1 MSPESPPQTKDSL
14 IGRTVCGCLVLRRL
28 AQGGMGNL
36 YEARQVSLDRTVAL
50 KVLAPALTS
59 NEQFLRR
66 FQREAR
72 ALANLIHTN
81 IVAVHDFGAQ
91 GETYGIVMEH
101 VPGESVA
108 DMLTRMDMVP
118 VPTAVDIVRQVADG
132 LAFAHRHQI
141 IHCDMKPENILV
153 TPDGVAKVVDFGLAK
168 SLGGD
173 AMRVTQDGTIL
184 GTPRYM
190 SPEQCAGG
198 HLDHR
203 TDIYSLG
210 ATFYRMVAGRDVF
223 EADNPF
229 AIMLKHKS
237 QEPPNPRDLN
247 PDIPV
252 PVANIILRML
262 EKHPDERFQAAE
274 DASIALRQQTTQ
286 FLEKQEGPHPRRDLL
301 FVRDLLEADLAS
313 PEDVRQCLA
322 LQSELRQVGVDEP
335 LSAVMVKRALADK
348 DQVAELLERRRAEEA
363 ERQAESFRKLALERG
378 LASEPE
384 LERCMQNHRRRTAAG
399 EGVSFTTAVAEVGVI
414 DRSDVVELLRK
425 QAHDAQEHEDRE
437 FQKLARAEQ
446 LLSDA
451 ELRQCAEE
459 QSRRENEGRVQL
471 LRQVAVDLGL
481 LSSQVVNDLLN
492 KQVRRDIE
500 EHLRRVESAREL
512 AGAALNLDEGDLK
525 VAEAEPCPACGAS
538 VPVGEVHC
546 PHCGRN
552 VERARREAAR
562 TGSLA
567 PKSSPPKE
575 KPSDAPPS
583 KAEKPA
589 APETPDSESREGKK
603 KAKQGAAKW
612 QVRLAN
618 GQPSKPL
625 PFAALLKLA
634 RERRLSPKTVLRG
647 PLTRGVWRQARHTPR
662 LCRLFGVCHFCEE
675 RLPPKA
681 ARCPSCGRHIDRP
694 PED

>member
-1 MSPESPPQTKDSL
+1 MSPESTAHQQDPL
-14 IGRTVCGCLVLRRL
+14 IGRTVCGCRVRRL
-28 AQGGMGNL
+28 IAQGGMGNL

-81 IVAVHDFGAQ
+81 VVAVHDFGAE
-91 GETYGIVMEH
+91 GEIYGIVMEH

-108 DMLTRMDMVP
+108 DMLTRMDIVP
-118 VPTAVDIVRQVADG
+118 VQTAVDIVRQVADG

-203 TDIYSLG
+203 TDVYSLG

-237 QEPPNPRDLN
+237 QEPPNPRDIN

-262 EKHPDERFQAAE
+262 EKSPDERFQAAE
-274 DASIALRQQTTQ
+274 DVSIALRQQTTQ
-286 FLEKQEGPHPRRDLL
+286 FLEKQEPPHPRRDLF
-301 FVRDLLEADLAS
+301 FVRDLLKAELAS
-313 PEDVRQCLA
+313 TDDVRQSLA
-322 LQSELRQVGVDEP
+322 LQTELRKVGVEEP
-335 LSAVMVKRALADK
+335 LSAVMVKRGLADK
-348 DQVAELLERRRAEEA
+348 EKVAELQDQRRAEEA
-363 ERQAESFRKLALERG
+363 EQQAESFRQLALERG
-378 LASEPE
+378 LVSEPD
-384 LERCMQNHRRRTAAG
+384 LESCVQGHRRRMAAG
-399 EGVSFTTAVAEVGVI
+399 KGVSFTTTVVELGVL
-414 DRSDVVELLRK
+414 DRSDVVDLLRQ
-425 QAHDAQEHEDRE
+425 QARQAQEHEDRE
-437 FQKLARAEQ
+437 FRELVRAER
-446 LLSDA
+446 LLSDT
-451 ELRQCAEE
+451 ELRQCTEE
-459 QSRRENEGRVQL
+459 QSRRQNEGRLQL

-481 LSSQVVNDLLN
+481 LSSQVVKDLLY
-492 KQVRRDIE
+492 KQVRRHIE
-500 EHLRRVESAREL
+500 DHLRRVESAREL
-512 AGAALNLDEGDLK
+512 AGAALNLDEAELK

-538 VPVGEVHC
+538 VPVGQTHC
-546 PHCGRN
+546 SSCGCN
-552 VERARREAAR
+552 VEQARREAAR
-562 TGSLA
+562 TGAVA
-567 PKSSPPKE
+567 PK
-575 KPSDAPPS
+575 PPS
-583 KAEKPA
+583 SAQPSKPPASAADETPA
-589 APETPDSESREGKK
+589 AKTPQPAPQEKKPE
-603 KAKQGAAKW
+603 AKHRTGEW
-612 QVRLAN
+612 QVRLAS

-625 PFAALLKLA
+625 PFTALLKLA

-662 LCRLFGVCHFCEE
+662 LCRLFGVCHFCEK

-681 ARCPSCGRHIDRP
+681 ARCPACGRHIDRP